1 MTPDPPQMASVP
13 LEQVRFLEDAWP
25 RQYLD
30 SERVEDFTALYK
42 EQGEQ
47 ALPPPELVPYG
58 PGRYLIGDGVHRIEA
73 ARRAGLTRLAARL
86 VPPAADLDPV
96 LFTYLYA
103 LQRSALSA
111 LPLSRAEK
119 QKAVRRLLKTNPQ
132 ASDREIARLVGVD
145 HKTVGRVRRGIS
157 PPQAEFPEL
166 PPAGPTPEAV
176 AKRLFRAFEKAYE
189 ARGLGIADFF
199 AGDRTGER
207 LAGVLG
213 DVYGEQALAKTRQFR
228 GWLDQAAKALQK
240 GGG

>member
-1 MTPDPPQMASVP
+1 VQLPEVIAVP

-30 SERVEDFTALYK
+30 SERVEDFSALYR
-42 EQGEQ
+42 ERGEQ

-58 PGRYLIGDGVHRIEA
+58 PARYLIGDGVHRIEA
-73 ARRAGLTRLAARL
+73 ARRVGLSRLAARL

-96 LFTYLYA
+96 QFTYLYA
-103 LQRSALSA
+103 LQRSAISA
-111 LPLSRAEK
+111 LPLTRAEK
-119 QKAVRRLLKTNPQ
+119 QKAIRRLLKTNAQ

-145 HKTVGRVRRGIS
+145 HKTVGRARRGLS
-157 PPQAEFPEL
+157 PPSAGLPEL
-166 PPAGPTPEAV
+166 PPLGPMPEAV

-199 AGDRTGER
+199 TGDRTGER
-207 LAGVLG
+207 LAAVLE
-213 DVYGEQALAKTRQFR
+213 DVYGEHALEKTRQFS
-228 GWLDQAAKALQK
+228 GWLGQAAEALQK